1 MGPLWVRFR
10 TEIRRRI
17 DEPTAALL
25 PSVYERRMISSV
37 SKYLCIFAKYI
48 RMLEIQMKVW
58 HQCCMKSLDKVVS
71 GCNIYAYIY
80 GMMGCMEGIVFQNI
94 VY

>member
-1 MGPLWVRFR
+1 M
-10 TEIRRRI
+10 
-17 DEPTAALL
+17 
-25 PSVYERRMISSV
+25 
-37 SKYLCIFAKYI
+37 

-58 HQCCMKSLDKVVS
+58 HQCCMKSLGKVVS